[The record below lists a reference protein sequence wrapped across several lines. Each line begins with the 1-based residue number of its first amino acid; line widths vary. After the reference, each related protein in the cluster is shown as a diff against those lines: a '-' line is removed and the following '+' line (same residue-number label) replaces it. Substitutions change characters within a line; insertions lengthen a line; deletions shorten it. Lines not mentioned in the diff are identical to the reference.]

1 MVDDLDNQIIEI
13 LGLDGRMSNASIARN
28 LGVSEGTIRRRLN
41 ILKDQGIISIKV
53 VLNPNYLASE
63 TEAIIGIQV
72 DLPVIREVV
81 LKLNQ
86 IEEIRW
92 VNITSGSFDIFVN
105 VSTKSLSDLLVLLQ
119 NKIGKI
125 EGVKKI
131 ETFTT
136 LDVPMDKLRGI

>member
-13 LGLDGRMSNASIARN
+13 LSLDGRMSNASIARN

-41 ILKDQGIISIKV
+41 ILKDEGIINIKV
-53 VLNPNYLASE
+53 VLNPNYVASE

-72 DLPVIREVV
+72 DLPVIRQVV
-81 LKLNQ
+81 LRLNQ
-86 IEEIRW
+86 INEIRW

-105 VSTKSLSDLLVLLQ
+105 VSTKSLSDLLELLQ
-119 NKIGKI
+119 NKIGNI
-125 EGVKKI
+125 DGVKKI

>member
-41 ILKDQGIISIKV
+41 ILKDEGIINIKV
-53 VLNPNYLASE
+53 LLNPNYLASE

-72 DLPVIREVV
+72 DLSVIREVV
-81 LKLNQ
+81 LKLN
-86 IEEIRW
+86 EINEVRW

-125 EGVKKI
+125 DGVKKI

>member
-13 LGLDGRMSNASIARN
+13 LSLDGRMSNASIARN

-41 ILKDQGIISIKV
+41 ILKDEGIINVKV

-72 DLPVIREVV
+72 DLSLIREVV
-81 LKLNQ
+81 LKLNG
-86 IEEIRW
+86 INEIRW

-105 VSTKSLSDLLVLLQ
+105 VSTKSLSALLVLLQ

-125 EGVKKI
+125 DGVKKI

>member
-13 LGLDGRMSNASIARN
+13 LSLDGRMSNASIARN

-41 ILKDQGIISIKV
+41 ILKYEGIINIKV
-53 VLNPNYLASE
+53 LLNPNYLASE

-72 DLPVIREVV
+72 DLSVIREVV
-81 LKLNQ
+81 LKLN
-86 IEEIRW
+86 EINEVRW

-125 EGVKKI
+125 DGVKKI

-136 LDVPMDKLRGI
+136 LEVPMDKLRGI

>member
-13 LGLDGRMSNASIARN
+13 LSLDGRMSNASIARN

-41 ILKDQGIISIKV
+41 ILKDEGIINIKV
-53 VLNPNYLASE
+53 LLNPNYLASE

-72 DLPVIREVV
+72 DLSLIREVV
-81 LKLNQ
+81 LKLNG
-86 IEEIRW
+86 INEIRW

-119 NKIGKI
+119 SKIGKI
-125 EGVKKI
+125 DGVKKI

>member
-41 ILKDQGIISIKV
+41 ILKDEGIIDIKV
-53 VLNPNYLASE
+53 VLNPNYVASE

-72 DLPVIREVV
+72 DLPAIRQVV
-81 LKLNQ
+81 LRLNQ
-86 IEEIRW
+86 INEIRW

-105 VSTKSLSDLLVLLQ
+105 VSTKSLSDLLELLQ
-119 NKIGKI
+119 NKIGNI
-125 EGVKKI
+125 DGVKKI

-136 LDVPMDKLRGI
+136 LDVPKDKLRGI

>member
-13 LGLDGRMSNASIARN
+13 LSLDGRMSNASIARN

-41 ILKDQGIISIKV
+41 ILKDEGIINVKV

-72 DLPVIREVV
+72 DLSLIREVV
-81 LKLNQ
+81 LKLNG
-86 IEEIRW
+86 INEIRW

-125 EGVKKI
+125 DGVKKI

>member
-13 LGLDGRMSNASIARN
+13 LSLDGRMSNASIARN

-41 ILKDQGIISIKV
+41 ILKDEGIINVKV

-72 DLPVIREVV
+72 DLSVIREVV
-81 LKLNQ
+81 LKLN
-86 IEEIRW
+86 EINEVRW

-125 EGVKKI
+125 DGVKKI

>member
-13 LGLDGRMSNASIARN
+13 LSLDGRMPNASIARN

-41 ILKDQGIISIKV
+41 ILKDEGIINIKV
-53 VLNPNYLASE
+53 VLNPNYVASE

-72 DLPVIREVV
+72 DLPVIRQVV
-81 LKLNQ
+81 LRLNQ
-86 IEEIRW
+86 INEIRW

-105 VSTKSLSDLLVLLQ
+105 VSTKSLSDLLELLQ
-119 NKIGKI
+119 NKIGNI
-125 EGVKKI
+125 DGVKKI

-136 LDVPMDKLRGI
+136 LDVPKDKLRGI

>member
-13 LGLDGRMSNASIARN
+13 LSLDGRMSNASIARN

-41 ILKDQGIISIKV
+41 ILQDEGIINVKV

-72 DLPVIREVV
+72 DLSLIREVV
-81 LKLNQ
+81 LKLNG
-86 IEEIRW
+86 INEIRW

-125 EGVKKI
+125 DGVKKI

>member
-13 LGLDGRMSNASIARN
+13 LSLDGRMSNASIARN

-41 ILKDQGIISIKV
+41 ILKDEGIINVKV

-72 DLPVIREVV
+72 DLSVIREVV
-81 LKLNQ
+81 LKLNG
-86 IEEIRW
+86 INEIRW

-125 EGVKKI
+125 DGVKKI

>member
-41 ILKDQGIISIKV
+41 ILKDEGIIDIKV
-53 VLNPNYLASE
+53 VLNPNYIASE

-72 DLPVIREVV
+72 DLPVIRQVV

-86 IEEIRW
+86 INEIRW

-105 VSTKSLSDLLVLLQ
+105 VSTKSLSDLLELLQ
-119 NKIGKI
+119 NKIGNI
-125 EGVKKI
+125 DGVKKI

-136 LDVPMDKLRGI
+136 LDVPKDKLRGI

>member
-13 LGLDGRMSNASIARN
+13 LSLDGRMSNASIARN
-28 LGVSEGTIRRRLN
+28 LGVSEGTVRRRLN
-41 ILKDQGIISIKV
+41 ILKDEGIINVKV

-63 TEAIIGIQV
+63 TEAIIGMQV
-72 DLPVIREVV
+72 DLSLINEVV
-81 LKLNQ
+81 LKLNG
-86 IEEIRW
+86 INEIRW

-125 EGVKKI
+125 DGVKKI

>member
-13 LGLDGRMSNASIARN
+13 LSLDGRMSNASIARN

-41 ILKDQGIISIKV
+41 ILKDEGIINVKV

-72 DLPVIREVV
+72 DLSLIREVV
-81 LKLNQ
+81 LKLNG
-86 IEEIRW
+86 INEIRW
-92 VNITSGSFDIFVN
+92 VNITSGSFDIFIN

-125 EGVKKI
+125 DGVKKI

>member
-13 LGLDGRMSNASIARN
+13 LSLDGRMSNASIARN

-41 ILKDQGIISIKV
+41 ILKDEGIINIKV
-53 VLNPNYLASE
+53 LLNPNYLASE

-72 DLPVIREVV
+72 DLSVIREVV
-81 LKLNQ
+81 LKLN
-86 IEEIRW
+86 EINEVRW

-119 NKIGKI
+119 SKIGKI
-125 EGVKKI
+125 DGVKKI

>member
-13 LGLDGRMSNASIARN
+13 LSLDGRMSNASIARN

-41 ILKDQGIISIKV
+41 ILQDEGIINVKV

-72 DLPVIREVV
+72 DLSLIREVV
-81 LKLNQ
+81 LKLKEIN
-86 IEEIRW
+86 EIRW

-125 EGVKKI
+125 DGVKKI

>member
-81 LKLNQ
+81 LKLNE

-92 VNITSGSFDIFVN
+92 VNITSGAFDIFVN

-125 EGVKKI
+125 DGVKKI

>member
-13 LGLDGRMSNASIARN
+13 LSLDGRMSNASIARN

-41 ILKDQGIISIKV
+41 ILKDEGIINIKV
-53 VLNPNYLASE
+53 LLNPNYLASE

-72 DLPVIREVV
+72 DLSVIREVV
-81 LKLNQ
+81 LKLN
-86 IEEIRW
+86 EIKEVRW

-119 NKIGKI
+119 SKIGKI
-125 EGVKKI
+125 DGVKKI

>member
-1 MVDDLDNQIIEI
+1 MVDDLDNQIIET
-13 LGLDGRMSNASIARN
+13 LSLDGRMSNASIARN

-41 ILKDQGIISIKV
+41 ILKDEGIIDIKV
-53 VLNPNYLASE
+53 VLNPNYVTSE

-72 DLPVIREVV
+72 DLPVIRQVV

-86 IEEIRW
+86 INEIRW

-105 VSTKSLSDLLVLLQ
+105 VSTKSLSDLLELLQ
-119 NKIGKI
+119 NKIGNI
-125 EGVKKI
+125 DGVKKI

-136 LDVPMDKLRGI
+136 LDVPKDKLRGI

>member
-1 MVDDLDNQIIEI
+1 MVDDLDNQIFEI
-13 LGLDGRMSNASIARN
+13 LSLDGRMSNASIARN

-41 ILKDQGIISIKV
+41 ILKDEGIINIKV
-53 VLNPNYLASE
+53 LLNPNYLASE

-72 DLPVIREVV
+72 DLSVIREVV
-81 LKLNQ
+81 LKLN
-86 IEEIRW
+86 EINEVRW

-119 NKIGKI
+119 SKIGKI
-125 EGVKKI
+125 DGVKKI

>member
-13 LGLDGRMSNASIARN
+13 LSLDGRMSNASIARN
-28 LGVSEGTIRRRLN
+28 LGVSEGTVRRRLN
-41 ILKDQGIISIKV
+41 ILKDEGIINVKV

-63 TEAIIGIQV
+63 TEAIIGMQV
-72 DLPVIREVV
+72 DLSLINEVV
-81 LKLNQ
+81 LKLNG
-86 IEEIRW
+86 INEIRW

-105 VSTKSLSDLLVLLQ
+105 VSTKSLSDLLMLLQ

-125 EGVKKI
+125 DGVKKI